1 MAKEIGLKIN
11 ITSQG
16 QQKVI
21 TNLNDLEKELQSLD
35 STLKTLDFGSK
46 EFKETAR
53 NIQTLRSRLE
63 DVDKATEG
71 FGIEKR
77 LRAIAATTNIL
88 TGSFQALSGVI
99 TTLSGDED
107 TLKEVQEAEAKA
119 LNVLNIALGIRT
131 IQEGLLES
139 RVLARTAIEKISIR
153 TSQAYIAT
161 AKGVSAVLKSI
172 GIDAGVAST
181 GVRALTTSL
190 AAIGLPLLIVGITTL
205 IDKFSELNIT
215 ASGIKSA
222 EDAYE
227 DFNAE
232 LAITQELVDGRV
244 ESLELEGNTLDAL
257 VEKQRA
263 LGEEQQRRNELEI
276 RFIDERQRARNEG
289 DKKEEK
295 RLDELIRKNLIAQ
308 IKVSNNIKRV
318 QREITKFN
326 EDEEKKRTD
335 EADKQNKIRQENEQK
350 ALVKRLEKQKG
361 YFDDLNKLLEGS
373 LEVEADV
380 LTRVNEIIGRQEEL
394 IKERTEFGTKESDKL
409 SKEIGRLLFD
419 IIPTAQERKLIQD
432 NFLTLFTNI
441 KNRVEEGLDLTDT
454 TKVGEIDF
462 DKLKKIYNEGGG
474 ELQKIL
480 GESFGIQGEIELTEQ
495 AQRTIIQYFKTI
507 QRFSTELVKQQGLF
521 PKDLLGTDETK
532 KAAEAQKI
540 LIGIIE
546 ETANS
551 LENTSLSRIEV
562 ENNLTKTIE
571 DRLRLQEK
579 PGDEVYNQKLKL
591 LVETLKSLALREGEV
606 VVGTRKV
613 GEQLDKASEKAK
625 ENEEILNR
633 LGVSYDETGKR
644 IEGSVK
650 KLTETEITNLTKLLA
665 DRFSSSEEAFT
676 GFISKISNDT
686 DGLRTRLLKLLD
698 PQGLVNLLKVSSQ
711 GLSNLTLETEQDF
724 TNLISTL
731 NRLQVEIGESGDV
744 GIEGYS
750 VFNDIIKELLENLKK
765 LQTENKKAQNTGE
778 DFLDG
783 LTDVANKVVEA
794 FSNISGRISNIVASN
809 NALLFQ
815 QLQQQEEAALQLAG
829 DATERERQEQ
839 LKLQREFAKKRFD
852 LEKKARIQELQ
863 FTLANSIASGA
874 QAVIQALGLAAPPPI
889 PQLYAGLIAGLTGV
903 EVATINSQI
912 RNTESS
918 VFIGRRG
925 GMIQGGTHE
934 QGGVPALLEGGEFV
948 MSRPAVDRFGDI
960 VGQMNQSVGGR
971 GLQIDDSRIVQAISS
986 QNTTK
991 TPIKTYVV
999 YQDIKDTDKLN
1010 NRIQKLSR
1018 L

>member
-35 STLKTLDFGSK
+35 TTLKTLDFGSK
-46 EFKETAR
+46 EFQETAR

-71 FGIEKR
+71 FGVEKR
-77 LRAIAATTNIL
+77 LQAIAGATNIL
-88 TGSFQALSGVI
+88 TGSFQLLSGVI
-99 TTLSGDED
+99 STLTSDED
-107 TLKEVQEAEAKA
+107 TLRQVQEAEAKA
-119 LNVLNIALGIRT
+119 LNVLNIALGIRA

-139 RVLARTAIEKISIR
+139 RILARTTLEKISIK
-153 TSQAYIAT
+153 TSQTYIAT
-161 AKGVSAVLKSI
+161 AKGVSAILKTI
-172 GIDAGVAST
+172 GIDAGVASV
-181 GVRALTTSL
+181 GVRALTASL
-190 AAIGLPLLIVGITTL
+190 AALGIPLLIVGITTL
-205 IDKFSELNIT
+205 IEKFGELNIT
-215 ASGIKSA
+215 AAGIKSA

-227 DFNAE
+227 DFNDE
-232 LAITQELVDGRV
+232 LEKTRELVDGRV
-244 ESLELEGNTLDAL
+244 ESLELEGKTLDAL
-257 VEKQRA
+257 AERQRA
-263 LGEEQQRRNELEI
+263 LTEEQQRRDELAL
-276 RFIDERQRARNEG
+276 RFIRERQQAINEG
-289 DKKEEK
+289 DKDEEK
-295 RLDELIRKNLIAQ
+295 RLDDLIQKNLIAQ

-335 EADKQNKIRQENEQK
+335 EADKQEKKRQENLQK
-350 ALVKRLEKQKG
+350 ALTKRLEKQKG

-380 LTRVNEIIGRQEEL
+380 LTRVNEIITRQEEL
-394 IKERTEFGTKESDKL
+394 IKERTDFGTKESDKL
-409 SKEIGRLLFD
+409 AKELNRLLFD
-419 IIPTAQERKLIQD
+419 IIPTEQERKLIQD
-432 NFLTLFTNI
+432 NFLTLFTNL
-441 KNRVEEGLDLTDT
+441 NTQVEKGLDL

-462 DKLKKIYNEGGG
+462 DRLKKLYNQSGG

-480 GESFGIQGEIELTEQ
+480 GESFGLEGELELTDQ

-507 QRFSTELVKQQGLF
+507 QRFSSEIVKQQDLF
-521 PKDLLGTDETK
+521 PQDLLGTDETK

-540 LIGIIE
+540 LIGIIG
-546 ETANS
+546 ETAKS
-551 LENTSLSRIEV
+551 LEDTSLSRIEV

-571 DRLRLQEK
+571 DRLKLQER
-579 PGDEVYNQKLKL
+579 PGDEAYNQRLKL

-606 VVGTRKV
+606 IVGTNRV
-613 GEQLDKASEKAK
+613 AEQLKEVSKEAE
-625 ENEEILNR
+625 ENEKQLNR
-633 LGVSYDETGKR
+633 LGVRYSETGEI
-644 IEGSVK
+644 IEGSVR

-665 DRFSSSEEAFT
+665 DRFGSSEEAFT
-676 GFISKISNDT
+676 GFITKITKDT

-711 GLSNLTLETEQDF
+711 GLSNLTLETEEDF
-724 TNLISTL
+724 INLISTL
-731 NRLQVEIGESGDV
+731 NRLQLEIGESGDV

-765 LQTENKKAQNTGE
+765 LQIENKKAADTGE
-778 DFLDG
+778 SFLDN
-783 LTDVANKVVEA
+783 LTDIANKVVEV
-794 FSNISGRISNIVASN
+794 FSNISGRISSIVERN
-809 NALLFQ
+809 NQILF
-815 QLQQQEEAALQLAG
+815 EQLAQAEEQTLSLVG
-829 DATERERQEQ
+829 DATEREREEQ

-874 QAVIQALGLAAPPPI
+874 QAVVQALGLAAPPPL
-889 PQLYAGLIAGLTGV
+889 PQLYAATIAGLTGI
-903 EVATINSQI
+903 ELLTIRDQIKVAQ
-912 RNTESS
+912 SS
-918 VFIGRRG
+918 VFVGRRG
-925 GMIQGGTHE
+925 GLIQGGSHE
-934 QGGVPALLEGGEFV
+934 EGGVPALLEGGEFV

-1010 NRIQKLSR
+1010 NRIEKLSR

>member
-71 FGIEKR
+71 FGVEKR
-77 LRAIAATTNIL
+77 LQAIGATTNIL

-99 TTLSGDED
+99 STLTSDED
-107 TLKEVQEAEAKA
+107 TLREVQEAEAKA
-119 LNVLNIALGIRT
+119 LDVLNIALGVRA

-153 TSQAYIAT
+153 TSQAYITT
-161 AKGVSAVLKSI
+161 AKGVSAVLKTI

-190 AAIGLPLLIVGITTL
+190 AALGIPLLIIGITTL
-205 IDKFSELNIT
+205 IDKFGELNIK
-215 ASGIKSA
+215 AAGIKSA
-222 EDAYE
+222 ENAYE

-257 VEKQRA
+257 AEKQRA
-263 LGEEQQRRNELEI
+263 LGEEQKRREELAI
-276 RFIDERQRARNEG
+276 RFIDERQKARNEG
-289 DKKEEK
+289 DEEEEK
-295 RLDELIRKNLIAQ
+295 RLDDLIQKNLIAQ

-409 SKEIGRLLFD
+409 SKELNRLLFD
-419 IIPTAQERKLIQD
+419 IIPSGEERKLIQD

-441 KNRVEEGLDLTDT
+441 KGRIEKGLDLTS
-454 TKVGEIDF
+454 VGEIDF
-462 DKLKKIYNEGGG
+462 DGLKKLFNEGGG

-480 GESFGIQGEIELTEQ
+480 GESFGIEGEIELTEQ

-507 QRFSTELVKQQGLF
+507 QRFSTELVKQEDLL
-521 PKDLLGTDETK
+521 PEDLLGADATK

-540 LIGIIE
+540 LVGIID
-546 ETANS
+546 ETAKS
-551 LENTSLSRIEV
+551 LQDTSLSRIEV

-571 DRLRLQEK
+571 DRLRLQER

-606 VVGTRKV
+606 VVGTNKV
-613 GEQLDKASEKAK
+613 ALELKNLSKEAE
-625 ENEEILNR
+625 ENEKILNR

-665 DRFSSSEEAFT
+665 DRFGSSEEAFT
-676 GFISKISNDT
+676 GFISKISSDT

-731 NRLQVEIGESGDV
+731 NRLQLEIGESGDV

-765 LQTENKKAQNTGE
+765 LQTENKKATDTGK

-794 FSNISGRISNIVASN
+794 FSNISGRISSIVQRN
-809 NALLFQ
+809 NEILFQ
-815 QLQQQEEAALQLAG
+815 QLATQEEQSLALVG
-829 DATERERQEQ
+829 DATEREREEQ

-889 PQLYAGLIAGLTGV
+889 PQLYAGLIAGLTGI
-903 EVATINSQI
+903 EIASINSQI
-912 RNTESS
+912 RNAESS

-971 GLQIDDSRIVQAISS
+971 GLQMDDSRIVQAISS

-1010 NRIQKLSR
+1010 SRIQKLSR

>member
-21 TNLNDLEKELQSLD
+21 SNLNDLEKELQSLD

-139 RVLARTAIEKISIR
+139 RVLARTAIEKISIK

-161 AKGVSAVLKSI
+161 AKGVSSVLKSI

-222 EDAYE
+222 ENAYE

-335 EADKQNKIRQENEQK
+335 EADKQSKIRQENEQK

-380 LTRVNEIIGRQEEL
+380 LNRVNEIIGRQEEL

-551 LENTSLSRIEV
+551 LEDTSLSRIEV

-571 DRLRLQEK
+571 DRLQLQER
-579 PGDEVYNQKLKL
+579 PGDEAYNQKLKL
-591 LVETLKSLALREGEV
+591 LVETLKSLALREGDV

-829 DATERERQEQ
+829 DATERERGEQ

-912 RNTESS
+912 RNAESS